1 MSMKKRKWMK
11 KLTAVMLVAAM
22 IAAMTGCGNS
32 GSGSK
37 AGEKDIKQLV
47 YNAQPL
53 AGGEQIQGDI
63 SSYCVNGDTIY
74 VYSTEWIEN
83 KAPQPRDTQDAEG
96 ETKDAEG
103 ETQDAEGDTQDAEGE
118 TQDAEGDTQD
128 AEGETQ
134 DAEGETQDAE
144 GETQDTEGEAQDAE
158 DETQGEDLDLTE
170 NVDGEEPI
178 EEYSYTTNQYFYSV
192 KADGSDFKELF
203 SNLDC
208 GDSNE
213 WLSDFQVSDNGDLYM
228 LYSSYDPQTESN
240 TYLIRVLDSAGNQ
253 KSEFDLSSLLT
264 GEESYFQTMK
274 LDPNGNIYLLGDQ
287 TIFVTD
293 AEGNKLF
300 DVKMDSWASSMAMT
314 SDGVIVVSTY
324 GEEGMEIKEVDLAKK
339 TFGATYKLG
348 ANIYNSNSL
357 ISGSGDYSLYYND
370 GSSIFGYDVK
380 SGNSTELLNWVSSN
394 MNSSFVNNMQAMPDG
409 RFIVTY
415 YDYSEGGD
423 GEDSENGLYIM
434 TKVDPSDVK
443 DKKIITYAGMW
454 VDDKIKSQAVK
465 FNKSQD
471 EYQIVVRDYSSSDDP
486 QTDMNADLIAGNIPD
501 IIDMSSMDIDK
512 YIAKGM
518 LTDLYTFMENDPDI
532 KKEDFI
538 DNVLKVLETDGK
550 LYHISP
556 TFSINGLVGRAKD
569 MEGRDSF
576 TLKDLQQLEQ
586 QYGNGAKAFHMRS
599 NTSVLS
605 NFCSSNYDRYI
616 DWNSGKCSFDSDEF
630 VALLEYANTYPN
642 EDDINWDDGY
652 ESLPSSI
659 RSGKVLFADVYSMS
673 MEEIQLYSEMFQED
687 ISIISY
693 PSDSSTGLPAFFG
706 TDIGI
711 YSKSKNADGA
721 WAFVKTFLTKDYI
734 CGGRYTYYS
743 GFPLRKDGLENEIKK
758 NSATEAYTDEYGNE
772 IQPLDSTWGYDD
784 IEVQIKPLTEEQ
796 VQKLREVIAS
806 VDHLYKYHDEINT
819 IVMEESGAYFSGQK
833 TAKEVAGI
841 IQNRV
846 STYVNENR

>member
-1 MSMKKRKWMK
+1 MFMKKRKWMK
-11 KLTAVMLVAAM
+11 KMTAVMLVAAM

-53 AGGEQIQGDI
+53 SGSEQIQGDI

-83 KAPQPRDTQDAEG
+83 KAPQPRDTQDAEA
-96 ETKDAEG
+96 EAQDAENETQDADSETQDADSETQDETQDADS
-103 ETQDAEGDTQDAEGE
+103 ETQDAED
-118 TQDAEGDTQD
+118 
-128 AEGETQ
+128 
-134 DAEGETQDAE
+134 
-144 GETQDTEGEAQDAE
+144 EAQA
-158 DETQGEDLDLTE
+158 EDLDLTE
-170 NVDGEEPI
+170 SAEGEEPI
-178 EEYSYTTNQYFYSV
+178 EEYSYTTNQYFYSI

-203 SNLDC
+203 ANLDC
-208 GDSNE
+208 GESNE

-228 LYSSYDPQTESN
+228 LYGSYDMKTESS

-253 KSEFDLSSLLT
+253 KSEFDLSSMLT
-264 GEESYFQTMK
+264 GEESYFQSMK
-274 LDPNGNIYLLGDQ
+274 LDKDGNIYLLGDQ

-293 AEGNKLF
+293 TQGNKLF
-300 DVKMDSWASSMAMT
+300 DVKMDSWASGMAMT
-314 SDGVIVVSTY
+314 SDGAIVVSTY
-324 GEEGMEIKEVDLAKK
+324 GEDGMEIKEVDPAKK
-339 TFGATYKLG
+339 QFGATYKLG
-348 ANIYNSNSL
+348 VNIYNGNSL
-357 ISGSGDYSLYYND
+357 VSGSGDYALYYND
-370 GSSIFGYDVK
+370 GSSIFGYDLK

-394 MNSSFVNNMQAMPDG
+394 INSSYVNNMQAMSDG
-409 RFIVTY
+409 RFLMTY
-415 YDYSEGGD
+415 YDYSEGSEG
-423 GEDSENGLYIM
+423 SENGLYIM
-434 TKVDPSDVK
+434 TKVDPSEVK
-443 DKKIITYAGMW
+443 DKKIITYAGTW
-454 VDDKIKSQAVK
+454 VDDRIKSQAVK

-471 EYQIVVRDYSSSDDP
+471 EYQIVVKDYSSSDDP
-486 QTDMNADLIAGNIPD
+486 QTDMNADLLKGNIPD
-501 IIDMSSMDIDK
+501 IIDMSSMDVDK

-556 TFSINGLVGRAKD
+556 TFGVNALVARTKD
-569 MEGRDSF
+569 VAGKDSL
-576 TLKDLQQLEQ
+576 TLKDIQQLEE

-605 NFCSSNYDRYI
+605 SFCSSNYDSYI
-616 DWNSGKCSFDSDEF
+616 DWNTGKCAFDSDEF
-630 VALLEYANTYPN
+630 VAILEYANTYPSD
-642 EDDINWDDGY
+642 DDINWDDNY

-673 MEEIQLYSEMFQED
+673 MEESQLYAGMFEED
-687 ISIISY
+687 ISFINY
-693 PSDSSTGLPAFFG
+693 PSDSTTGLPAMFG

-711 YSKSKNADGA
+711 YAKSRYADGA

-734 CGGRYTYYS
+734 CGGRNIYYS
-743 GFPLRKDGLENEIKK
+743 GFPLRKDGLEHEIKK
-758 NSATEAYTDEYGNE
+758 YTATEIYTDEYGNE
-772 IQPLDSTWGYDD
+772 IYPVDSTWGYDD
-784 IEVQIKPLTEEQ
+784 IEVEIKPLTEEQ

-806 VDHLYKYHDEINT
+806 VDHLYKYHNEING
-819 IVMEESGAYFSGQK
+819 IVIEESGAYFSGQK